1 MSFNRIS
8 WTAALL
14 CGAVAFAGNAM
25 AQSGA
30 TPQARVTQTTT
41 SPAAPQPRFDIWAD
55 GTVRP
60 TRPTLRHS
68 TSGRTARCGPA
79 LPIRRGSPRQERPD
93 AAGNR
98 LFIYAFPA

>member
-60 TRPTLRHS
+60 H
-68 TSGRTARCGPA
+68 PA
-79 LPIRRGSPRQERPD
+79 D
-93 AAGNR
+93 AAPFDIWADGTVR
-98 LFIYAFPA
+98 TRAPD